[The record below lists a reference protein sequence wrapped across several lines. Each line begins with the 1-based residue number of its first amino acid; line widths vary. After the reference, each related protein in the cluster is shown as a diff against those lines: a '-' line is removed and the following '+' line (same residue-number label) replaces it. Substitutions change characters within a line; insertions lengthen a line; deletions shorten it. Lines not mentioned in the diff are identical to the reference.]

1 MIITVIGGG
10 KMGLPLAC
18 RFAERADSVI
28 VCDINPTVV
37 ASINAGVC
45 PIDEPGVP
53 EQLATAVAERPAT
66 RHA

>member
-1 MIITVIGGG
+1 MRITVVGGG

-18 RFAERADSVI
+18 RFAERAGLVT
-28 VCDINPTVV
+28 VCDINPAVV

-53 EQLATAVAERPAT
+53 EQLATAVSRRPAT